1 MTGRVFL
8 VLLLGIV
15 ASAALTQWLAVNE
28 RTRALERYRDFHALE
43 RAEQLITTADVL
55 PAASPHLS
63 ARGRPWHHQTGA
75 HRSGQAKALPPTDFS
90 TSLQQRVG
98 PTISLGPLAERPA
111 ECDQPRKG
119 AISSLPPSGRAPAKP
134 WPCS

>member
-43 RAEQLITTADVL
+43 RAEQLITTADVMPESARPTFWWR
-55 PAASPHLS
+55 PAA
-63 ARGRPWHHQTGA
+63 
-75 HRSGQAKALPPTDFS
+75 
-90 TSLQQRVG
+90 
-98 PTISLGPLAERPA
+98 
-111 ECDQPRKG
+111 
-119 AISSLPPSGRAPAKP
+119 APCGWK
-134 WPCS
+134 

>member
-15 ASAALTQWLAVNE
+15 ASAALTQWLAVGE

-63 ARGRPWHHQTGA
+63 ARGRPRHHQTGA

-98 PTISLGPLAERPA
+98 DHFAGPAGRTSCRMRPA
-111 ECDQPRKG
+111 AQG

>member
-1 MTGRVFL
+1 VAGR
-8 VLLLGIV
+8 G
-15 ASAALTQWLAVNE
+15 E

-55 PAASPHLS
+55 PAAS
-63 ARGRPWHHQTGA
+63 RPTYLRVAAGTIKLERTDLA
-75 HRSGQAKALPPTDFS
+75 MAKALPPTDFS